1 MAASQIRAYPAPWHA
16 ALAAGPR
23 LPFPEFEVDLD
34 QDPEDRFT
42 EVMRHFRA
50 PLRSFL
56 QHLHME
62 KPALKLLALE
72 LVRRRGPKNPELQVE
87 IRNAAKIVGDTVL
100 EIQAL
105 QWFYELNTIMEP
117 IVNFSGF
124 APEIELEA
132 LAGAA
137 RGL

>member
-1 MAASQIRAYPAPWHA
+1 MCGAA

-56 QHLHME
+56 RHLHLE
-62 KPALKLLALE
+62 KPALKLLAME
-72 LVRRRGPKNPELQVE
+72 LVRRR
-87 IRNAAKIVGDTVL
+87 
-100 EIQAL
+100 
-105 QWFYELNTIMEP
+105 
-117 IVNFSGF
+117 
-124 APEIELEA
+124 APRTPSSRPR
-132 LAGAA
+132 LATLL
-137 RGL
+137 RL